1 MISISGDAHSW
12 QERGIEDKEQF
23 LAVNW
28 CGYQRLQTRSLSRH
42 REHGRVDFQLI
53 YITGGKGRFRFANDN
68 ETIEVASGSLVVYT
82 PGQPQHY
89 SYQAEDGT
97 EVYWI
102 HFTGYSAYDYL
113 RQFGLLKQPVHTIG
127 MMDEVTA
134 LFKKIIQELN
144 SHRPLGSHMVNAYL
158 LEMLTLLG
166 RRLQTAEEPG
176 QGRHPDI
183 NQMIA
188 YIHEKY
194 SDSLS
199 ISDLAGE
206 CSLSVFRFI
215 HKFKEVTGMTP
226 MKYITEIRINEAKKL
241 LSESSLHVK
250 EVAAVVG
257 YDNPLY
263 FSRIFRSTVGIPPS
277 EYKKQF
283 Q

>member
-12 QERGIEDKEQF
+12 HEFGIENKEQF

-28 CGYQRLQTRSLSRH
+28 CGYQKLLTKSLSRS
-42 REHGRVDFQLI
+42 RDQGRVDYQLI
-53 YITGGKGRFRFANDN
+53 YITQGKGTFRFGH
-68 ETIEVASGSLVVYT
+68 ETIEVASGNLVIYI
-82 PGQPQHY
+82 PGQPQYY
-89 SYQAEDGT
+89 SYKAEDGT
-97 EVYWI
+97 EAYWI
-102 HFTGYSAYDYL
+102 HFTGYGAHDYL
-113 RQFGLLKQPVHTIG
+113 QQFGLLNQSVHTVGI
-127 MMDEVTA
+127 MDEVIG
-134 LFKKIIQELN
+134 LFKKIVQELN
-144 SHRPLGSHMVNAYL
+144 SHMPLGLHLTTAYL
-158 LEMLTLLG
+158 YEMLTLLG
-166 RRLQTAEEPG
+166 RRLQTTDEPG
-176 QGRHPDI
+176 TQGRHPDI

-188 YIHEKY
+188 FIHEKY
-194 SDSLS
+194 SRNLS

-226 MKYITEIRINEAKKL
+226 MKYITEIRMNEAKKL

-277 EYKKQF
+277 EYKKKF

>member
-1 MISISGDAHSW
+1 MISISGDAHGW
-12 QERGIEDKEQF
+12 QEHGIENTEQF

-28 CGYQRLQTRSLSRH
+28 CGYQRLQTRSLSRN

-53 YITGGKGRFRFANDN
+53 YITGGKGYFRFQD
-68 ETIEVASGSLVVYT
+68 ETVEVASGSLVIYA
-82 PGQPQHY
+82 PGQPQQY
-89 SYQAEDGT
+89 SYYAEDGT

-102 HFTGYSAYDYL
+102 HFTGYGAYELL
-113 RQFGLLKQPVHTIG
+113 RQSGLLEQSVYTVG
-127 MMDEVTA
+127 VMEEVVV
-134 LFKKIIQELN
+134 LFKKMIQELN
-144 SHRPLGSHMVNAYL
+144 SHRPLAGQLVTAYL
-158 LEMLTLLG
+158 LEMIALLG
-166 RRLQTAEEPG
+166 RRLQTGDEPG
-176 QGRHPDI
+176 AQGRHPDI

-194 SDSLS
+194 SDNLS
-199 ISDLAGE
+199 ISELAAE

-226 MKYITEIRINEAKKL
+226 MKYITEIRMNEAKKL

-277 EYKKQF
+277 EYKKKF

>member
-1 MISISGDAHSW
+1 MISISGDAHGW
-12 QERGIEDKEQF
+12 QEHGIEDTKQF

-28 CGYQRLQTRSLSRH
+28 CGYQRLQTRNLSRN
-42 REHGRVDFQLI
+42 REQGRVDYQLI
-53 YITGGKGRFRFANDN
+53 YITGGKGYFRFQEDML
-68 ETIEVASGSLVVYT
+68 EVPSGSLVVYA

-89 SYQAEDGT
+89 SYLAEDGT

-102 HFTGYSAYDYL
+102 HFTGYSANDYL
-113 RQFGLLKQPVHTIG
+113 RQFGLLKQSVHSVG
-127 MMDEVTA
+127 VMDEVTA
-134 LFKKIIQELN
+134 LFKKMIQELN
-144 SHRPLGSHMVNAYL
+144 SHRPLGGHLVNAYL
-158 LEMLTLLG
+158 LEMLALLG
-166 RRLQTAEEPG
+166 RRLQTPEESG
-176 QGRHPDI
+176 VQGRHPDI

-188 YIHEKY
+188 FIHEKY
-194 SDSLS
+194 SESLS

-226 MKYITEIRINEAKKL
+226 MKYITEIRMNEAKKL

>member
-12 QERGIEDKEQF
+12 QEHGLNNTEHF

-28 CGYQRLQTRSLSRH
+28 CGYQRLQTKSLSRN
-42 REHGRVDFQLI
+42 RDQGRVDFQLI
-53 YITGGKGRFRFANDN
+53 YITGGKGLFRFQD
-68 ETIEVASGSLVVYT
+68 ETIEVTSGNLVIYT

-97 EVYWI
+97 EAYWI

-113 RQFGLLKQPVHTIG
+113 QQFGLLKQSIHTIG
-127 MMDEVTA
+127 IIDEVIA

-144 SHRPLGSHMVNAYL
+144 SHMPLRGHLTTAYL

-166 RRLQTAEEPG
+166 RRLQSTDELG
-176 QGRHPDI
+176 SQGRHPDI

-188 YIHEKY
+188 FMHEKY
-194 SDSLS
+194 SDNLS

-226 MKYITEIRINEAKKL
+226 MKYITDIRMNEAKKL

-283 Q
+283 L